1 MSRLWS
7 LGNKNTVVDKIE
19 LSLPTISCEEVDHS
33 YSSYGMVKVF
43 KAAYAHEIGI
53 ALFNKLSKQEVEIK
67 KLQQTID
74 QQEKIVVSLKAEIG
88 DMIRKQTVNEATKY
102 VDFAEAWK
110 AYDNGK
116 RIRSV
121 ASECEWL
128 KSTVGSAYHSF
139 STTEIRGKWVILE
152 DE

>member
-1 MSRLWS
+1 MT
-7 LGNKNTVVDKIE
+7 KNE
-19 LSLPTISCEEVDHS
+19 AL
-33 YSSYGMVKVF
+33 
-43 KAAYAHEIGI
+43 KAAIDGKKVTFAKKSNVVYIYWDGMQFMSHDSFGSRPAD
-53 ALFNKLSKQEVEIK
+53 FKLRAYENQDW
-67 KLQQTID
+67 Q
-74 QQEKIVVSLKAEIG
+74 IVPEF
-88 DMIRKQTVNEATKY
+88 

-139 STTEIRGKWVILE
+139 STTEIRGKWLILE